1 MIIYII
7 FNNMDNKR
15 NVLTVFKNIYYEI
28 PLDNDNY
35 KIKKELIDS
44 FSSISWDPP
53 EKINSNHYWKVL
65 SFILNKYISQ
75 DDYKNID
82 WCKKVID
89 IFQDSN

>member
-1 MIIYII
+1 M
-7 FNNMDNKR
+7 
-15 NVLTVFKNIYYEI
+15 V
-28 PLDNDNY
+28 
-35 KIKKELIDS
+35 
-44 FSSISWDPP
+44 